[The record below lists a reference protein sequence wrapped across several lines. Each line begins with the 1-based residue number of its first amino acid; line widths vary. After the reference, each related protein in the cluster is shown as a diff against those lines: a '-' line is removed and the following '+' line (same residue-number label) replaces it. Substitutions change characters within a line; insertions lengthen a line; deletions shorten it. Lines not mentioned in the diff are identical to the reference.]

1 MATENLSI
9 PLEVGLK
16 ADLEAE
22 ARRERRSESWIAERA
37 IEAYLAAKK
46 QKREAIDLAVTE
58 ADNGVFVSRQA
69 VDRWVESWSNGE
81 EATKPAPDILPPDK

>member
-9 PLEVGLK
+9 PLEVGPK
-16 ADLEAE
+16 TDLEAE

-46 QKREAIDLAVTE
+46 RKREAIDVAVTD
-58 ADNGVFVSRQA
+58 ADKGVFVSKEA

-81 EATKPAPDILPPDK
+81 AAIKPAPDILPPDK

>member
-9 PLEVGLK
+9 PLDVGLK

-22 ARRERRSESWIAERA
+22 ARRERRPESWIAERA

-46 QKREAIDLAVTE
+46 RKREAIDLAVTE
-58 ADNGVFVSRQA
+58 ADEGVFVSKEA
-69 VDRWVESWSNGE
+69 VDRWVESWSSGE
-81 EATKPAPDILPPDK
+81 AATKPAPDIFPPDK

>member
-46 QKREAIDLAVTE
+46 RKREAIDVAVTD
-58 ADNGVFVSRQA
+58 ADKGVFVSKEA

-81 EATKPAPDILPPDK
+81 AAIKPAPDIFPPDK

>member
-9 PLEVGLK
+9 PLDVGLK

-22 ARRERRSESWIAERA
+22 ARRERRPESWIAKRA

-46 QKREAIDLAVTE
+46 RKREAISLAVAE
-58 ADNGVFVSRQA
+58 AENGVFVSSEA
-69 VDRWVESWSNGE
+69 VDRWVESWSSGE
-81 EATKPAPDILPPDK
+81 EATRPAPDIFPPDK